1 MSVWCVS
8 LMALLGRLAQETQGD
23 SNIEEMLKNAA
34 GALRQIRDLV
44 AQRAKSMNRGALGKV
59 AAFWT
64 ASAYQKEMKI
74 ASEWMQKAIQALSL
88 SVSAQTKAQVVQVL
102 DKVEL
107 LPRMDAKLDAMNDK
121 MDQVFDFVQHL
132 SSCVRFGVLT
142 TLIHIYRHVYICLS
156 ICAHTH
162 VCERESFI
170 RNFLS
175 ERGVSG
181 AAW

>member
-44 AQRAKSMNRGALGKV
+44 AQRAKSMNGGVFAKA

-142 TLIHIYRHVYICLS
+142 TLIHIYRLVYICLS

-162 VCERESFI
+162 VCVRESFI

-175 ERGVSG
+175 
-181 AAW
+181 

>member
-44 AQRAKSMNRGALGKV
+44 AQRAKSMKGGVFAKA

-74 ASEWMQKAIQALSL
+74 ASE
-88 SVSAQTKAQVVQVL
+88 
-102 DKVEL
+102 
-107 LPRMDAKLDAMNDK
+107 
-121 MDQVFDFVQHL
+121 
-132 SSCVRFGVLT
+132 
-142 TLIHIYRHVYICLS
+142 
-156 ICAHTH
+156 
-162 VCERESFI
+162 
-170 RNFLS
+170 
-175 ERGVSG
+175 
-181 AAW
+181 